1 MYNNQTLI
9 DRVIT
14 VKSKELYFISV
25 LTFNNSEEYKAHLFE
40 FYKEY
45 GVIKYFQFHKS
56 KRTSS
61 FWLIGFTNHE
71 SGIYYI
77 YLYIYIIAVNAL
89 EDSKDNKMKV
99 RAGVSLFISQLPKS
113 LNIV

>member
-25 LTFNNSEEYKAHLFE
+25 LTFNNSQEFKTHLFDL
-40 FYKEY
+40 YKDC

-61 FWLIGFTNHE
+61 FWLIGFTTHE
-71 SGIYYI
+71 SGINIIFI
-77 YLYIYIIAVNAL
+77 YLL
-89 EDSKDNKMKV
+89 
-99 RAGVSLFISQLPKS
+99 
-113 LNIV
+113 